1 MDDDVETESLLDDE
15 ILSLLGGCRSW
26 VDVAVGR
33 EEGATSAG
41 AFRRGLRFGRR
52 SCRSARGTAL
62 RARGAD
68 GVERPERRVRRRRRA
83 ANIRRDGLTRASV
96 ARNQAL
102 AP

>member
-1 MDDDVETESLLDDE
+1 M
-15 ILSLLGGCRSW
+15 R
-26 VDVAVGR
+26 
-33 EEGATSAG
+33 GAP
-41 AFRRGLRFGRR
+41 FRLKMIQVY
-52 SCRSARGTAL
+52 SEGTAL